1 MTKPGS
7 VIGVKS
13 TLATLK
19 KMDETIYW
27 QCVGEI
33 KSAARPMAGKI
44 DMAFPV
50 DAPISGF
57 AHSGRTGWANLKK
70 TEVRFGGRRS
80 RSNIRA
86 QVWPLVRILVT
97 DAPRQIFD
105 MAGSANSGNRLDNSL
120 KKGGW
125 GEASRSVWR
134 VAPDLLRDTDKAV
147 KEACANA
154 SRKLNQRLKV
164 VR

>member
-1 MTKPGS
+1 MSKPGS

-19 KMDETIYW
+19 KMDEAVYW
-27 QCVGEI
+27 SCVGEI
-33 KSAARPMAGKI
+33 KDAARPMAGKI

-57 AHSGRTGWANLKK
+57 AHSGRTGWGNLKK

-80 RSNIRA
+80 RANIRA
-86 QVWPLVRILVT
+86 QVWPLVRIRVT

-105 MAGSANSGNRLDNSL
+105 MAGSAKSGNPLDTSL
-120 KKGGW
+120 KRGGW

-134 VAPDLLRDTDKAV
+134 VAPELLRDTDKAV
-147 KEACANA
+147 KEACEKAT
-154 SRKLNQRLKV
+154 RKLNQRLRV